1 MIACLCNVSLR
12 ILQRKN
18 LQIGE
23 EIILEVL
30 RFSHGDGS
38 RLARGSDKKDKWQSS
53 VADAHNV

>member
-1 MIACLCNVSLR
+1 VSLR
-12 ILQRKN
+12 ILQRKD